1 MDRDPLHDSALEEAE
16 ADEHSSGED
25 SSTTPMTRAER
36 DDTSRPPVGPGP
48 HGPPVPTPIW
58 SPFMPSGLPAPM
70 PFSMEVAVQTSLHH
84 LGTRRTEAAA
94 SAPTASANTSAP
106 GADQVM
112 PLTGWQRQMALQIIE
127 QLHLTCPV
135 YVRAPS
141 LAEIWSWN
149 AVTVSLTPTSSAE
162 AHEHNRV
169 DATDVGG
176 HLWEM
181 TWRPRTL
188 IQATRIRT
196 LWWTPAQ
203 AQLGQQAVLRV
214 VLPLAT
220 LQAFQALIQVVL
232 IGRLRLRLWLWPRL
246 GHGDDLRR
254 GWHRLQPRR
263 GTGMPEGYKGDPAYV
278 PGGPHQVQ
286 ITLA

>member
-1 MDRDPLHDSALEEAE
+1 
-16 ADEHSSGED
+16 
-25 SSTTPMTRAER
+25 
-36 DDTSRPPVGPGP
+36 
-48 HGPPVPTPIW
+48 
-58 SPFMPSGLPAPM
+58 
-70 PFSMEVAVQTSLHH
+70 
-84 LGTRRTEAAA
+84 
-94 SAPTASANTSAP
+94 
-106 GADQVM
+106 
-112 PLTGWQRQMALQIIE
+112 
-127 QLHLTCPV
+127 
-135 YVRAPS
+135 
-141 LAEIWSWN
+141 
-149 AVTVSLTPTSSAE
+149 
-162 AHEHNRV
+162 
-169 DATDVGG
+169 
-176 HLWEM
+176 M